1 MSQGDITKIKPLSFT
16 NRKLK
21 WLGDFDLFEKFVNDI
36 LNIKGEWK
44 VPRGG
49 CKQLKTKDITVRWYE
64 NGSVLLDG
72 PMKDEYSD
80 ILQRI
85 ATISPN
91 NISNLGVDD
100 FADVSPT
107 HMPSLSNINN
117 FMVNT
122 SASKCKGDCHTSY
135 TFY

>member
-1 MSQGDITKIKPLSFT
+1 MT
-16 NRKLK
+16 
-21 WLGDFDLFEKFVNDI
+21 

-122 SASKCKGDCHTSY
+122 SASKCKGTAILASTHFIKFLRDGQSLSSLRPQKHSRQDFQRTQ
-135 TFY
+135 